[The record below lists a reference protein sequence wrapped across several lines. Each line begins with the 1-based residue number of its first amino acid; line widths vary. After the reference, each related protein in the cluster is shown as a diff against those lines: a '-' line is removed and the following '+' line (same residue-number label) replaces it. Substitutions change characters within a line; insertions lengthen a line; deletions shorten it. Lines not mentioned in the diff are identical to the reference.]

1 MNSWGIERHQLVSL
15 GTFDEVVLPLE
26 GDDAVVERDQTSIAT
41 GLRHFTFRSS
51 LAPWSAR
58 AC

>member
-26 GDDAVVERDQTSIAT
+26 GDGAVVERDQ
-41 GLRHFTFRSS
+41 
-51 LAPWSAR
+51 APVGDGMRWV
-58 AC
+58 